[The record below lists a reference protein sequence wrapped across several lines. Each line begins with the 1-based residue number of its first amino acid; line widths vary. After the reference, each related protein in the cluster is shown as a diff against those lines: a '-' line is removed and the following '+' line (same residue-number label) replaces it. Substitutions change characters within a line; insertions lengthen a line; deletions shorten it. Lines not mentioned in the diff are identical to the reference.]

1 MEITWKI
8 RTDNPKKISFLVLMR
23 SMIAPAIFKREFSKV
38 TIETK
43 SLWSQ

>member
-8 RTDNPKKISFLVLMR
+8 ITDNPKKTNFLVLMR

-38 TIETK
+38 TVETK